1 MTNWNDYKMKLG
13 TAAPEATV
21 PVTQPAPT
29 KPHPF
34 SILGALAGI
43 GMPEGSG
50 PNVFALEK
58 MGLLPQHKPTF
69 LERLSGRRPYE
80 HMASGSSPLLS
91 GLFGSFGLKPAAPAA
106 PVDDRT
112 VVDQRPAA
120 TQRLVSMF
128 QNKG

>member
-21 PVTQPAPT
+21 PVTQPAPA

-34 SILGALAGI
+34 SILGALAGL

-58 MGLLPQHKPTF
+58 MGLLPQHKPSFT
-69 LERLSGRRPYE
+69 EMLSGRRAYE
-80 HMASGSSPLLS
+80 HMASGSAPMLA
-91 GLFGSFGLKPAAPAA
+91 GLFGQQPAA
-106 PVDDRT
+106 PVDDRS
-112 VVDQRPAA
+112 VIDQRPAA